1 MSVFKGVATALIT
14 PFSEGKPDHAALRR
28 LVKMQIDAGVD
39 AVVALGTTGEP
50 ATMTKEEKIDVAQT
64 VLDVAKGII
73 PVIIGAGGNDT
84 AAAKKDAAFYEK
96 MGADA
101 ILSVT
106 PYYNKCTQNGLV
118 LHYSA
123 VANAINV
130 PLIVYNV
137 PSRTG
142 VNVLPE
148 TFQKLSET
156 DNVAAIKEASGNVAQ
171 IAKTIALSEG
181 RADVYSGDDG
191 LVVPLM
197 ALGAKGVVS
206 VVSNVFPKEMKRLTS
221 LCNKNRYD
229 EARALAARLIPVVDA
244 LFSEVN
250 PIPVKKAAEIL
261 GISGSS
267 VRLPLTEMEKPHVE
281 LLAAAISDFLN
292 KTC

>member
-148 TFQKLSET
+148 TFQKLSEI

-181 RADVYSGDDG
+181 RAG